1 MRFGYWIVV
10 LVFAE
15 ALTCHARATF
25 AGSSSVN
32 PHSSSGLS
40 KGTWEV
46 SMASGYTYTYRR
58 TDSHT
63 TQLKG
68 IPVVAGVGMIATD
81 PLGASW
87 YRGQATVGGE
97 ALFIQYVDRL
107 MSYLAAFT
115 PTLKYTFLAWGRLR
129 PYIEAGAGLVWTDLG
144 NRIPEKGSKFNFN
157 LQAGAGLSYFVAAT
171 TSINVSYRFQHIS
184 NAGTAEPNHGIDAG
198 LLLIGISKLF

>member
-25 AGSSSVN
+25 ADSSSVN
-32 PHSSSGLS
+32 PHLSSGLS

-97 ALFIQYVDRL
+97 ALFIQYVEPF

-115 PTLKYTFLAWGRLR
+115 PTLKYTFLASARLR
-129 PYIEAGAGLVWTDLG
+129 PYIEAGGGSSGQISEIVSRRRVHNSISIFRRGL
-144 NRIPEKGSKFNFN
+144 GSPTF
-157 LQAGAGLSYFVAAT
+157 S
-171 TSINVSYRFQHIS
+171 R
-184 NAGTAEPNHGIDAG
+184 P
-198 LLLIGISKLF
+198 